1 MKKNSL
7 FTVSLLSAFISLS
20 CYAHQ
25 DVTLNA
31 DSLSDARVSVSD
43 DTGKTQVE
51 VINTNQDN
59 IAHIYYDRF
68 DVSDDGLLLKN
79 DKAELIINEVV
90 SKKRSMLEGELE
102 LQGKK
107 ATVVIAN
114 PNGISCNNC
123 SFSGFTESNS
133 IKLIT
138 GSSTGKFSK
147 QFTLTDELIDFRFTD
162 KLTKNEFSHINRH
175 YKNISSRKINII
187 SNHVLLANGDF
198 NAEYIR
204 FDLGLTKFN
213 LKDKNIYNK
222 RASLDI
228 SKEAE
233 LNSRNL
239 IIAGYNSSVSNR
251 GDINTLSLIAAVDY
265 WENNDRAS
273 ISINTDDNLY
283 RTPYDDMK
291 KSKLIVSGYYFGSD
305 KSSFD
310 IKNSKLDI
318 YADTMYLD
326 KYFTIDNSYLIADVN
341 DLNVFN
347 ITLKQSYF
355 DITAQNDINIDGKI
369 GGEGRVVL
377 EGNGGNFN
385 DKGKIALT
393 GKGSAG
399 LKGQPKFK
407 LGTSNIIYKG
417 N

>member
-25 DVTLNA
+25 DVILNA

-68 DVSDDGLLLKN
+68 DVNKDGLSLKN

-123 SFSGFTESNS
+123 SFSGFTEAND
-133 IKLIT
+133 IKLII

-147 QFTLTDELIDFRFTD
+147 QFTLTDETIDFRFTD
-162 KLTKNEFSHINRH
+162 KLTKNGFSHFHRH
-175 YKNISSRKINII
+175 YKDISSRTINII
-187 SNHVLLANGDF
+187 SNNVSLEEGDF

-204 FDLGLTKFN
+204 FDLGLTRFN
-213 LKDKNIYNK
+213 LKDKNKYNK
-222 RASLDI
+222 RASLHI
-228 SKEAE
+228 GKEAK

-239 IIAGYNSSVSNR
+239 IIAGYDSSVINN

-283 RTPYDDMK
+283 RTPYDDRK
-291 KSKLIVSGYYFGSD
+291 KSMLIVSGYYLGSD

-318 YADTMYLD
+318 YTDTMFFD
-326 KYFTIDNSYLIADVN
+326 KNVTIVNS
-341 DLNVFN
+341 DL
-347 ITLKQSYF
+347 TAYGKSF
-355 DITAQNDINIDGKI
+355 DISDIMLMDSSLKINSDDEINIWGKI
-369 GGEGRVVL
+369 KGEGRVEL
-377 EGNGGNFN
+377 QGKYGNFN
-385 DKGKIALT
+385 SSDKVALT
-393 GKGSAG
+393 EEE
-399 LKGQPKFK
+399 L
-407 LGTSNIIYKG
+407 LD
-417 N
+417 

>member
-68 DVSDDGLLLKN
+68 DVSEDGLLLKN

-90 SKKRSMLEGELE
+90 SKKRSMLDGELE

-162 KLTKNEFSHINRH
+162 KITKNEFSHINRH
-175 YKNISSRKINII
+175 YKDISSRTINII
-187 SNHVLLANGDF
+187 SNNISLEEGDF

-204 FDLGLTKFN
+204 FDLGLTRFN
-213 LKDKNIYNK
+213 LKDKNKYNK
-222 RASLDI
+222 SASLHI
-228 SKEAE
+228 GKEAK

-239 IIAGYNSSVSNR
+239 IIAGYNSSVSNS

-265 WENNDRAS
+265 WDNNDRAS
-273 ISINTDDNLY
+273 ISLNTDDNLY
-283 RTPYDDMK
+283 RTPYDDRK
-291 KSKLIVSGYYFGSD
+291 KSMLIVSGYYLGGY

-318 YADTMYLD
+318 YSDTMLFD
-326 KYFTIDNSYLIADVN
+326 KNVTIFNS
-341 DLNVFN
+341 DL
-347 ITLKQSYF
+347 TAYGKSF
-355 DITAQNDINIDGKI
+355 DILDIMLIDGSLKVNSDNEINIWGKI
-369 GGEGRVVL
+369 KGLGRVEL
-377 EGNGGNFN
+377 QGKYGNFN
-385 DKGKIALT
+385 SSDKVELT
-393 GKGSAG
+393 EEE
-399 LKGQPKFK
+399 L
-407 LGTSNIIYKG
+407 LD
-417 N
+417 

>member
-1 MKKNSL
+1 MIITLKTKGNNHEKNSL

-68 DVSDDGLLLKN
+68 DVSEDGLSLKN

-90 SKKRSMLEGELE
+90 SKEFSILRGELE

-114 PNGISCNNC
+114 PNGIICHDC
-123 SFSGFTESNS
+123 SFSGAND

-138 GSSTGKFSK
+138 GSSTVKFSK
-147 QFTLTDELIDFRFTD
+147 QFNITNAGISFSFLNKLPRDRFM
-162 KLTKNEFSHINRH
+162 NHNRV
-175 YKNISSRKINII
+175 YKDISSGKINII
-187 SNHVLLANGDF
+187 SNNVSLEQGDF

-204 FDLGLTKFN
+204 FDLGLKKFN
-213 LKDKNIYNK
+213 LKDKNKYNK
-222 RASLDI
+222 RASLHI
-228 SKEAE
+228 GKEAE

-239 IIAGYNSSVSNR
+239 IIAGYNSLVSNR

-265 WENNDRAS
+265 WENKGRAS

-283 RTPYDDMK
+283 RTPYDDRK
-291 KSKLIVSGYYFGSD
+291 KSMLIVSGYYLGSS

-310 IKNSKLDI
+310 VKNSKLDI
-318 YADTMYLD
+318 YADTMFFD
-326 KYFTIDNSYLIADVN
+326 KNVTIVNS
-341 DLNVFN
+341 DL
-347 ITLKQSYF
+347 TAYGKSF
-355 DITAQNDINIDGKI
+355 DISDIMLMDSSLKINSDDEINIWGKI
-369 GGEGRVVL
+369 KGEGRVEL
-377 EGNGGNFN
+377 QGKYGNFN
-385 DKGKIALT
+385 SSDKVALT
-393 GKGSAG
+393 EEE
-399 LKGQPKFK
+399 L
-407 LGTSNIIYKG
+407 LD
-417 N
+417 

>member
-59 IAHIYYDRF
+59 ISHIYYDRF
-68 DVSDDGLLLKN
+68 DVGEDGLLLKN
-79 DKAELIINEVV
+79 DKSELIINEVV
-90 SKKRSMLEGELE
+90 SKEYSILRGELE

-114 PNGISCNNC
+114 PNGIYCHDC
-123 SFSGFTESNS
+123 SFTGAND

-147 QFTLTDELIDFRFTD
+147 QFTLTDATIDFRFFD
-162 KLTKNEFSHINRH
+162 NLTKNEFSHINHH
-175 YKNISSRKINII
+175 YKDISSRKINII
-187 SNHVLLANGDF
+187 SNNVLLYKGDF
-198 NAEYIR
+198 NAKYIR
-204 FDLGLTKFN
+204 FDLGLSKFN
-213 LKDKNIYNK
+213 LNGKNNYNK
-222 RASLDI
+222 IGTLDI
-228 SKEAE
+228 GKETG
-233 LNSRNL
+233 LNSQRL
-239 IIAGYNSSVSNR
+239 LIAGDNAFVINN
-251 GDINTLSLIAAVDY
+251 GNINTLSLNAKVNY
-265 WENNDRAS
+265 WENNDGAS
-273 ISINTDDNLY
+273 IDINTDDNLY
-283 RTPYDDMK
+283 RTPYDDIK
-291 KSKLIVSGYYFGSD
+291 ESKLIVSSYYLASN

-310 IKNSKLDI
+310 IKNSLLYI
-318 YADTMYLD
+318 NADTMYLD

-369 GGEGRVVL
+369 WGEGRVVL

-385 DKGKIALT
+385 DKGKIALI

>member
-162 KLTKNEFSHINRH
+162 KITKNEFSHFHRH
-175 YKNISSRKINII
+175 YKDISSRTINII